1 MVEILTVRNNDFSQR
16 GPEIVFDVLDKL
28 LS

>member
-1 MVEILTVRNNDFSQR
+1 MVEILTIGNTDFSQR
-16 GPEIVFDVLDKL
+16 SPEIMFDVLDKL